1 MSDLKPMS
9 AAEYAVHAQAKDAER
24 PTIIKQLKSGAVFEL
39 RKPDL
44 ERMVILGLIPDTLL
58 EIGVQAWEASGI
70 KKKAAAL
77 SGLDFATTQRGL
89 IIMREVVADACVQPP
104 FNEATAKHFSKPD
117 FNEIYHW
124 AMGGEDVAAATG
136 LQRFRKGRK
145 RRTATTG
152 IDGSGLQPEAISN
165 AEN

>member
-1 MSDLKPMS
+1 MAELKPMT
-9 AAEYAVHAQAKDAER
+9 AAEYAAHAESKDKER
-24 PTIIKQLKSGAVFEL
+24 ATVIKTLKSGAVFEL

-58 EIGVQAWEASGI
+58 NEGMRAWEASGI
-70 KKKAAAL
+70 KK
-77 SGLDFATTQRGL
+77 SSTFRLDMEATKKGL
-89 IIMREVVADACVQPP
+89 ITMREVVADACVMPP
-104 FNEATAKHFSKPD
+104 FNEQTAPHFSKQD

-124 AMGGEDVAAATG
+124 AMGGEDAEAAKG

-145 RRTATTG
+145 RRTAAAG
-152 IDGSGLQPEAISN
+152 LDGSGLGAQNVST

>member
-9 AAEYAVHAQAKDAER
+9 AAEYAAHAAAKDSER
-24 PTIIKQLKSGAVFEL
+24 PTVIKRLKSGAVFQL

-44 ERMVILGLIPDTLL
+44 ERMVILGLIPESLL
-58 EIGVQAWEASGI
+58 EIGLKAWESSGI
-70 KKKAAAL
+70 KKQRAV
-77 SGLDFATTQRGL
+77 SEMDFDTTRRGL

-104 FNEATAKHFSKPD
+104 FNEVTAKHFSKPD
-117 FNEIYHW
+117 FDEIYHW
-124 AMGGEDVAAATG
+124 AMGGEDVEAATG

-145 RRTATTG
+145 GRAPASR
-152 IDGSGLQPEAISN
+152 INGSELQPEAVSN